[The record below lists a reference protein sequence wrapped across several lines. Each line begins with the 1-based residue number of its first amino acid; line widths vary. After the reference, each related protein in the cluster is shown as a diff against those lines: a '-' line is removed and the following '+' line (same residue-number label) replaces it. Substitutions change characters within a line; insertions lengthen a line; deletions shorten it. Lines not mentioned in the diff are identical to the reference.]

1 MATTKSSRKLYR
13 RRVKKS
19 VCRGKRGRTC
29 NKKSTCK
36 YASGVKR
43 SFCRSKR
50 NGRVTR
56 HSKRI
61 ASRKV

>member
-13 RRVKKS
+13 RRVKNSK
-19 VCRGKRGRTC
+19 CRGKRGRTC
-29 NKKSTCK
+29 NKTITCK
-36 YASGVKR
+36 YASGSKR

-56 HSKRI
+56 HSKRL
-61 ASRKV
+61 ASRRA